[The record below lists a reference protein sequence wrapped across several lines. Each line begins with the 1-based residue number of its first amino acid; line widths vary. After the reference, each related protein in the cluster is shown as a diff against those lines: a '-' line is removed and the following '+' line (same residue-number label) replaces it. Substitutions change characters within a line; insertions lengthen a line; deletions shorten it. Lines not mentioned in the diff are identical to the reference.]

1 MKNMKLP
8 LDVSFRF
15 FNANDILVFFTVH
28 LKREKTYLSLVN
40 LIITSGPYDKTKV
53 TLKASVKFFWVKK
66 QNHKIIV
73 LVNSDSFTSYNEN
86 SFPIGFY

>member
-15 FNANDILVFFTVH
+15 FNANGILVFFTIH
-28 LKREKTYLSLVN
+28 LKREKTYLSMVN
-40 LIITSGPYDKTKV
+40 LIITNGPYEKTKV
-53 TLKASVKFFWVKK
+53 TLKVSVKFFWVEE

-73 LVNSDSFTSYNEN
+73 LVNSDSLTIYNEN